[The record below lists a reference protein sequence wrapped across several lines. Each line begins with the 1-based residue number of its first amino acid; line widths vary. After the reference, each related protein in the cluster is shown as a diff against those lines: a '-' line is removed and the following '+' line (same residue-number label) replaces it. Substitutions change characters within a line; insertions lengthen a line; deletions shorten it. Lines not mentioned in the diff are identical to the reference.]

1 MTTPPTIAMLAIIG
15 VTSGVSEAGEP
26 FIAVRATA
34 EDDRFVLLGQLTPDE
49 LRQQAMYFLAAA
61 EAAETDA
68 LVYKVLGGMGMEPSG
83 RARFIA
89 LLREA
94 RPGNNEI

>member
-1 MTTPPTIAMLAIIG
+1 MTTPPTIAMLAMID
-15 VTSGVSEAGEP
+15 VTSGVNEAGEP

-34 EDDRFVLLGQLTPDE
+34 EHDRFVLLGQLTPNE

-68 LVYKVLGGMGMEPSG
+68 VVFKILTDMGMEPDG
-83 RARFIA
+83 RVRFIT
-89 LLREA
+89 LMREA
-94 RPGNNEI
+94 RPGNS